1 MHSIKATAALAI
13 ALASFANAAPISPV
27 PGLTELSA
35 WETIFSDPNVNP
47 EDYGLSQAE
56 QRERY
61 REDCHKVCGKVIQLI
76 AKDGCDS
83 DWKGYEKSCDTCFYN
98 RFIDGSEFREKW
110 GNGVK
115 KALGMC
121 GVQVPEEIPKE
132 KDADGCLVEKPSPAK
147 PDAEKTA
154 TETPSA
160 EKPDTEQPDTV
171 KPSTEKPDTEKPDS
185 EKPGAGQSSTG
196 SKETEVGQSTNPPK
210 EISKYDCH
218 AACGG
223 IITMGR
229 EGKCKELKEQF
240 VPVCEKCAIQA
251 GIWGIYRCGARAGAK
266 KCGVQVNPQ

>member
-1 MHSIKATAALAI
+1 MHSITATAAVAI

-47 EDYGLSQAE
+47 TDYGLSQAE

-61 REDCHKVCGKVIQLI
+61 REDCHKVCGTVIQLI
-76 AKDGCDS
+76 AKEGCDS
-83 DWKGYEKSCDTCFYN
+83 DWKGYEQSCETCFYN

-110 GNGVK
+110 GNGLK

-121 GVQVPEEIPKE
+121 GVEVPDEIPQE

-147 PDAEKTA
+147 PDAERTA

-160 EKPDTEQPDTV
+160 EKPDTE
-171 KPSTEKPDTEKPDS
+171 KPD
-185 EKPGAGQSSTG
+185 AGQSSTV
-196 SKETEVGQSTNPPK
+196 SKETEVGQSTNPQK

-240 VPVCEKCAIQA
+240 VPVCEKCAIQT